1 MDNEADLYPC
11 VGVCMADPDSGYCLG
26 CGRPP
31 LGSPEIADEAGPLA
45 SATPAEAAPTPTASP
60 VPSTGAGTGAGA

>member
-1 MDNEADLYPC
+1 MSISEEDYLC

-31 LGSPEIADEAGPLA
+31 LPLSGASQGIVAEEARPLRIADEGPD
-45 SATPAEAAPTPTASP
+45 SDSP
-60 VPSTGAGTGAGA
+60 GSG

>member
-1 MDNEADLYPC
+1 MDQEEDQYLC

-31 LGSPEIADEAGPLA
+31 LGAPGIV
-45 SATPAEAAPTPTASP
+45 AEAAEPAAAPAQSGADPDTPE
-60 VPSTGAGTGAGA
+60 

>member
-1 MDNEADLYPC
+1 MENHEEDQYLC

-31 LGSPEIADEAGPLA
+31 MGEPGIV
-45 SATPAEAAPTPTASP
+45 AEAVAPALDQQEISKAATDAPE
-60 VPSTGAGTGAGA
+60 

>member
-1 MDNEADLYPC
+1 MENYEEDQYLC

-31 LGSPEIADEAGPLA
+31 LGSPQIV
-45 SATPAEAAPTPTASP
+45 AEAAR
-60 VPSTGAGTGAGA
+60 PSIQPANVSADPDHPE

>member
-1 MDNEADLYPC
+1 MENQEEDNYIC

-31 LGSPEIADEAGPLA
+31 LGEPGIVAEAVSPQVD
-45 SATPAEAAPTPTASP
+45 TPASGKPAADAPE
-60 VPSTGAGTGAGA
+60 

>member
-1 MDNEADLYPC
+1 MTNMDNEDQYIC

-31 LGSPEIADEAGPLA
+31 LEAPDIV
-45 SATPAEAAPTPTASP
+45 AEAVSRYPNEKPKTSDPDNP
-60 VPSTGAGTGAGA
+60 E

>member
-1 MDNEADLYPC
+1 MADDPYIC

-31 LGSPEIADEAGPLA
+31 L
-45 SATPAEAAPTPTASP
+45 ATPAVVAEP
-60 VPSTGAGTGAGA
+60 VPTMPASTRPVPADAGDPDTPKEPA

>member
-1 MDNEADLYPC
+1 MENQEEDQYLC

-31 LGSPEIADEAGPLA
+31 LGEPGIV
-45 SATPAEAAPTPTASP
+45 AEAVSLQVDLQEARKKETDAPE
-60 VPSTGAGTGAGA
+60 

>member
-1 MDNEADLYPC
+1 MDNEDPYIC

-31 LGSPEIADEAGPLA
+31 LDAPDIVAEAVPVHPKEPSASGDPDSPE
-45 SATPAEAAPTPTASP
+45 
-60 VPSTGAGTGAGA
+60 

>member
-1 MDNEADLYPC
+1 MNDDMEDRYQC

-31 LGSPEIADEAGPLA
+31 MDSPAIV
-45 SATPAEAAPTPTASP
+45 AEAVVVTPSAHPASDDTRDECRP
-60 VPSTGAGTGAGA
+60 AG

>member
-1 MDNEADLYPC
+1 MSDEELYQC

-31 LGSPEIADEAGPLA
+31 MGEPGIV
-45 SATPAEAAPTPTASP
+45 AEAAPATPAGN
-60 VPSTGAGTGAGA
+60 TGRESDDTRDE

>member
-1 MDNEADLYPC
+1 MDNEDPYIC

-31 LGSPEIADEAGPLA
+31 LDAPDIVAEAVPVYPKEPSASGDPDSPE
-45 SATPAEAAPTPTASP
+45 
-60 VPSTGAGTGAGA
+60 

>member
-1 MDNEADLYPC
+1 MDNEEDQYIC

-31 LGSPEIADEAGPLA
+31 LDAPAPVTVVVEPRPDTPPVSGGDPDSP
-45 SATPAEAAPTPTASP
+45 T
-60 VPSTGAGTGAGA
+60 